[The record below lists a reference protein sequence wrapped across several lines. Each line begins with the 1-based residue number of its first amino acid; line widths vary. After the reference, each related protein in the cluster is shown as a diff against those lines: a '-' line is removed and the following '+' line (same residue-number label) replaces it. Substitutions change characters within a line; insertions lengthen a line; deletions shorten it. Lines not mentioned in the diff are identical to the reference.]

1 MPLIAQKSWCFGLVA
16 FLPPGSKL
24 LTVIKAFGSPST
36 RLLALTRGSRYR
48 LPMHK
53 PAQDGS

>member
-1 MPLIAQKSWCFGLVA
+1 M
-16 FLPPGSKL
+16 
-24 LTVIKAFGSPST
+24 TVVKAFGSLST
-36 RLLALTRGSRYR
+36 RLLALARRSRYR